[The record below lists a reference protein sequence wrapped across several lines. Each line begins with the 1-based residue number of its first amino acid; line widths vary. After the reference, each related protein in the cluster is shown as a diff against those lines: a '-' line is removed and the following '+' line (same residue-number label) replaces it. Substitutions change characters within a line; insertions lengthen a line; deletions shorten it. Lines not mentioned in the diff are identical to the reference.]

1 MVVLIVP
8 FLIYYEHTLSEG
20 DVVYNETIPK
30 KRLSQISMNSLK
42 DKGKVYLAFILTVFL
57 WASAFPMIKIAL
69 NDFTAEN
76 VSSLRLIIACLILLS
91 VACIKKIPL
100 PELKDIPIILLLGFC
115 GFTVYHTALSFG
127 EYHVSAGIA
136 SLIVSTTPIF
146 SALLATY
153 FLKERFS
160 KLAWLGSFVAFIGVA
175 FISLGNGETLHAMIL
190 GVVLVLLASI
200 GESIYFA
207 FQTNYLKKYGFIPFT
222 IYTIIAG
229 SLFMIVFLPGAIGE
243 LKTASMSS
251 IVSILYLGI
260 FPTVIP
266 YIALAYTIKKVGVSD
281 ATMSLYLTPAVSLI
295 LAYVLLGEIPNIV
308 AIIGG
313 IITLIGVT
321 ITSNHSKESI

>member
-1 MVVLIVP
+1 M
-8 FLIYYEHTLSEG
+8 
-20 DVVYNETIPK
+20 
-30 KRLSQISMNSLK
+30 K
-42 DKGKVYLAFILTVFL
+42 DKSKVCLAFILTIFL
-57 WASAFPMIKIAL
+57 WASAFPLIKITL

-76 VSSLRLIIACLILLS
+76 VSVLRLIIACLILLIIS
-91 VACIKKIPL
+91 WVKKIPL
-100 PELKDIPIILLLGFC
+100 PDIKDIPIILLLGFC

-127 EYHVSAGIA
+127 EYHVSAGVA

-146 SALLATY
+146 LALLATY

-175 FISLGNGETLHAMIL
+175 FISLGNGETLNTMIL

-200 GESIYFA
+200 GESIYFV

-229 SLFMIVFLPGAIGE
+229 SLFMVVFLPGAIGE
-243 LKTASMSS
+243 LQAASMTS
-251 IVSILYLGI
+251 IISVLYLGA

-266 YIALAYTIKKVGVSD
+266 YIALAYTIKKIGVSD

-295 LAYVLLGEIPNIV
+295 LAYILLGEIPSV
-308 AIIGG
+308 LAIIGG
-313 IITLIGVT
+313 VITLIGVT